1 MNTLTPLA
9 AARDALDGLT
19 LYVPLGTSY
28 PAVIE
33 KCAEAIAA
41 APSITGAVA
50 AGLRALDDAKCTWP
64 PPSNRAPGA
73 IELAAVAAHVRRHYA
88 DTAAADAFAD
98 GYYRAWDS
106 RGHALPAPD
115 EHADAWLAGQQ
126 MRPDYAAHVRAV
138 EHADETPS
146 REVRGHDDAEGAGV
160 LGAAVRRAPEGAV
173 MGVTYYRHRWL
184 VVCDDEAS
192 SYQTR
197 QAAL

>member
-28 PAVIE
+28 PAVLE

-138 EHADETPS
+138 EHADELLRAKFADTTTLKAQAYWERQYAAWRTS
-146 REVRGHDDAEGAGV
+146 R
-160 LGAAVRRAPEGAV
+160 
-173 MGVTYYRHRWL
+173 
-184 VVCDDEAS
+184 AS
-192 SYQTR
+192 SSKR
-197 QAAL
+197 CASSGRAASMTP